1 MFPIVLLRSKSFFQL
16 TTKAP
21 EVFPVIGVVG
31 FGCVLAT
38 VMGYRACTIPN
49 NVRFDIKKRRD
60 LYYHMKHETSKI
72 N

>member
-1 MFPIVLLRSKSFFQL
+1 MATRTLSLGRSMFQL

-21 EVFPVIGVVG
+21 EVFPVIGAVS

-49 NVRFDIKKRRD
+49 DVRFDIQKRSDQYYYMRQKK
-60 LYYHMKHETSKI
+60 H
-72 N
+72 